1 MNELRANLAELV
13 EALGKRTHMKRAPT
27 GARSTK
33 LSKCGFV
40 PRLGGIL
47 VEMPGCSTFV
57 SLIAGHLEKEI
68 ELNVKDLIPL
78 HKVLLT
84 FGTAEQYV
92 DLSISAEKTTFSCG
106 NFSLAVPSQ
115 SV

>member
-1 MNELRANLAELV
+1 MNEIRANLAEFV
-13 EALGKRTHMKRAPT
+13 EALGKRTHMKRAPV

-47 VEMPGCSTFV
+47 VEMPGGSTFV
-57 SLIAGHLEKEI
+57 GLISGHLENEV
-68 ELNVKDLIPL
+68 ELNVKDIIPL

-84 FGTAEQYV
+84 FGTDQQYV
-92 DLSISAEKTTFSCG
+92 ELSISREKTNFSCG
-106 NFSLAVPSQ
+106 KFSLVVPSL